1 MKASIHGSEART
13 QTSSAFVNAA
23 ETQRLATLSD
33 EQKKLAERMRQIQ
46 TESEAIFASMKARI
60 APEFIVSSGF
70 YGHRRQPDHP
80 RPIHDKLVISAG
92 RAIVTG
98 LRKGN
103 SPEQSKDEAIRA
115 ATRVAARYG
124 LGTLPADVVSS
135 IEKKIQTR
143 YNLFHSN

>member
-1 MKASIHGSEART
+1 MKASSVQAEAH
-13 QTSSAFVNAA
+13 TSSAYVNAA
-23 ETQRLATLSD
+23 ETKRLATLSD

-60 APEFIVSSGF
+60 APEFIVSNGF
-70 YGHRRQPDHP
+70 YGQRRQPDHP

-103 SPEQSKDEAIRA
+103 SPQQSKDEAIKA

-124 LGTLPADVVSS
+124 LGSLPAEVVSS
-135 IEKKIQTR
+135 IDKKIQIR
-143 YNLFHSN
+143 YNLYQSN